1 MGNNLRKCYNIY
13 IEFRMLRNAILS
25 GFDAKVRTIYESARK
40 NTKFFPEL
48 RFL

>member
-1 MGNNLRKCYNIY
+1 
-13 IEFRMLRNAILS
+13 MLRNAILS

-40 NTKFFPEL
+40 NAKFFPEL